1 MKCGKIILIIFL
13 FWIGCNVA
21 LEAQSVESNVSE
33 QELDEIDSLM
43 VNGHWEK
50 AEKMIVDYLRARPG
64 DASNALVF
72 SNLGVCHTNMGRY
85 EDAIED
91 FDIALVKYPEST
103 KILANKA
110 RTLLILGRNEEALE
124 TLDKALEVNEY
135 DRELTRMRGL
145 LLYNDGKY
153 REALHDFEKLK
164 ALSGGSYVSELPEF
178 LAVVARAQI
187 ASGKPEEAEE
197 IYKMVIDRTEDPDL
211 AFEAL
216 CYSLT
221 LLPDEVTKESVN
233 KLIKKFPEEGR
244 LYLVAAVLCERGY
257 LHTEADMNKKIAKQ
271 YGIDSQTIEFFITQN
286 LRRE

>member
-21 LEAQSVESNVSE
+21 LEAQSAESNVSE

-50 AEKMIVDYLRARPG
+50 AEKKIVDYLRVRPG

-110 RTLLILGRNEEALE
+110 RTLLILGRNQEALE
-124 TLDKALEVNEY
+124 TLDKALEVNQY

-197 IYKMVIDRTEDPDL
+197 IYKMVIDRTEDTDL

-233 KLIKKFPEEGR
+233 KLIKKFPKEGR